1 MKKII
6 LLILVLI
13 TNIQLTKATE
23 LNSELIELAKVYRN
37 FMFRNNATDYAFEK
51 LEKINSSELQKTVAF
66 IKEAITTNN
75 NLTTDKFLILP
86 DKETLYQIYII
97 RRINWNI
104 REENPKNNEELILE
118 LRNKNVPR
126 YELIDSYYSMLF
138 SSVGNKNQPFDLSEV
153 DFRIDN
159 YKLNDDTER
168 GIFFLKTMQFCGT
181 TIWGYMNVVKPPNY
195 KKALQYINK
204 YPKFNGQKYY
214 QYLDFGFEDFEM
226 EIVKDKGIK
235 SYKYYHINKYYQTL
249 LYHMMCLNQKKK
261 YKKERENL
269 LLGSILKEK
278 NYYKYSKNKETLESF
293 FRTMKVD

>member
-6 LLILVLI
+6 LLALVLI
-13 TNIQLTKATE
+13 SNIQFTNATE
-23 LNSELIELAKVYRN
+23 LDTELIELAKVYRN
-37 FMFRNNATDYAFEK
+37 FMFRNSTTDYAFEK
-51 LEKINSSELQKTVAF
+51 LKKINSSELQKTVTF
-66 IKEAITTNN
+66 IRETITTNN

-86 DKETLYQIYII
+86 DEKTLYQIYIV

-118 LRNKNVPR
+118 LRNKNILR

-138 SSVGNKNQPFDLSEV
+138 SSIGNKNQPFDLSEL

-159 YKLNDDTER
+159 YKLNDDTEK

-195 KKALQYINK
+195 KKTLQYINK

-226 EIVKDKGIK
+226 EIVKDKGIE
-235 SYKYYHINKYYQTL
+235 SYKFYHINKYYQTL

-278 NYYKYSKNKETLESF
+278 NYYKYSKNKETLESY
-293 FRTMKVD
+293 FRTMKMD

>member
-1 MKKII
+1 MKKIA

-13 TNIQLTKATE
+13 SNIQLTNASE
-23 LNSELIELAKVYRN
+23 INGELIELAKVYRN
-37 FMFRNNATDYAFEK
+37 FMFRNSATDYAFEK

-66 IKEAITTNN
+66 IKETITTNN
-75 NLTTDKFLILP
+75 NLTTEKFLILP
-86 DKETLYQIYII
+86 DEETLYQIYII
-97 RRINWNI
+97 RRINWNL
-104 REENPKNNEELILE
+104 REENPKDNDKLILE

-138 SSVGNKNQPFDLSEV
+138 SGIGNKNQPFDLSKI

-159 YKLNDDTER
+159 YELKNDTEK

-195 KKALQYINK
+195 KKALQYINN
-204 YPKFNGQKYY
+204 YPKFNGQQYY

-226 EIVKDKGIK
+226 EIEKDKGIE
-235 SYKYYHINKYYQTL
+235 SYKHYYINKYYQTL

-261 YKKERENL
+261 YKKKRENL

-293 FRTMKVD
+293 FRTMKMD